1 MHREEVR
8 ELLSKTQI
16 KGHTLI
22 PTRLYFKNGKV
33 KCELALAK
41 GKQDWGSPET
51 QRRREADR
59 EARAAVNASKHRSRS
74 KD

>member
-8 ELLSKTQI
+8 KLLQKTQI

-22 PTRLYFKNGKV
+22 PTQLYFRNGRV

-41 GKQDWGSPET
+41 GTKLEIIL
-51 QRRREADR
+51 DR
-59 EARAAVNASKHRSRS
+59 PLYVNRF
-74 KD
+74 